1 MKISVE
7 LEMKVVAS
15 NIILR
20 VEKLY
25 HTQQGAHI
33 SLVSD
38 CGHLKLKLQ
47 CFITIYMYI
56 FCHFD
61 INFYTFPNLINRT
74 VQYFFLSKGAI

>member
-1 MKISVE
+1 
-7 LEMKVVAS
+7 MKVVAS
-15 NIILR
+15 SVIPR

-25 HTQQGAHI
+25 HAQQGAHI

-47 CFITIYMYI
+47 CFIPIYMYI

-61 INFYTFPNLINRT
+61 INVYTFPNLIT
-74 VQYFFLSKGAI
+74 